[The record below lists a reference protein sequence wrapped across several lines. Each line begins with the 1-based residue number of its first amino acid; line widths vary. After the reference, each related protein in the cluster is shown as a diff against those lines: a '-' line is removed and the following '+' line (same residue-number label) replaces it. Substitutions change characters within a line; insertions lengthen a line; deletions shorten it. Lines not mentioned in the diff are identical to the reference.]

1 MVRAVCVVL
10 IGVLVLTQMASAQ
23 TGGSFGGGFG
33 QNPSPPAPG
42 GGAPGIGNP
51 LDFLP
56 YVYWFGGSFAGIILI
71 VLIAA
76 FLIWT
81 WYRRSSAAKSL
92 LGQTGP
98 SGAAA
103 LKVQVM
109 MLHGEAVK
117 RELHDIAANGQTGTP
132 HGLSAMIRDAAVSV
146 MRHPE
151 RWVYANVEIEHGS
164 PTTSG
169 QRVSGW
175 SSLARSAFKLETIR
189 NAGQVRTIAQAG
201 VPGGTYCIVT
211 FAVAAREFML
221 PLVTPPIEIS
231 EVQSALTAVAGL
243 TADNLIAAEVIWSP
257 DAPGELLTEDQAL
270 RLYPSLYHL

>member
-1 MVRAVCVVL
+1 M
-10 IGVLVLTQMASAQ
+10 SAQ
-23 TGGSFGGGFG
+23 TGGSFGNGGFG

-42 GGAPGIGNP
+42 GGVQGIGNP

-56 YVYWFGGSFAGIILI
+56 YLYWFGGSNAGI
-71 VLIAA
+71 VLIVVVVA

-81 WYRRSSAAKSL
+81 WYRRQGAVKGL
-92 LGQTGP
+92 LGQTDP
-98 SGAAA
+98 SGSAA

-109 MLHGEAVK
+109 MLDGEAVK
-117 RELHDIAANGQTGTP
+117 RELHAIALGGQTGTP

-151 RWVYANVEIEHGS
+151 RWVYANVEIERGS

-169 QRVSGW
+169 QRVSSW

-189 NAGQVRTIAQAG
+189 NDGQVRTTPDAG
-201 VPGGTYCIVT
+201 TTGGTYCIVT

-221 PLVTPPIEIS
+221 PLVTPPVETN

-257 DAPGELLTEDQAL
+257 DAPGEFLTEDQAL